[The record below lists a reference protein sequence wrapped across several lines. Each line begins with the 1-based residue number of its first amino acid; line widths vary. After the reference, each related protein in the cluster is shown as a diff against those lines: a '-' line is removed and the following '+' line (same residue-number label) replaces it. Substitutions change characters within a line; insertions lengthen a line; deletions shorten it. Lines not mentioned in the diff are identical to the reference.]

1 MGRSIDAEE
10 AAARLGV
17 KKETLYAYVSRGLI
31 ERRSHRDGKRS
42 LFDVDAVDALRARS
56 RRSARGELGTIITS
70 AVTHVR
76 DSGLEYRGRALR
88 LCVRDGLEPT
98 LARLWQRDAVAIPTT
113 RNVPELGA
121 GLDRLRVAVIHAR
134 TNDPLRWDTD
144 VSTGGARMIGAML
157 SALGGRGRDPVERL
171 WRALSPQ
178 PCAKAKRRALETVW
192 IALLDHG
199 LATSTFAVRVA
210 ASTRADLYSCV
221 SAGLGA
227 LAGPLHGAASAEV
240 HRMLAR
246 AHETDVA
253 TALSETRTIAGTGH
267 SVYREQD
274 PREAIVS
281 KALRAAWRDDV
292 RWKTV
297 QRVRLLAGE
306 RGQLLN
312 VDFALGALTWLAEMD
327 PSAGELIFAVSRT
340 GGWCA
345 HFAEEQHES
354 PLRFRP
360 QARYSEG

>member
-1 MGRSIDAEE
+1 MSRSIDAEE

-31 ERRSHRDGKRS
+31 ERRAHPDGKRS

-70 AVTHVR
+70 AITHVR
-76 DSGLEYRGRALR
+76 DAGLEYRGRALR

-98 LARLWQRDAVAIPTT
+98 LGRLWQTDAVTIPNV
-113 RNVPELGA
+113 RGVPELGA

-134 TNDPLRWDTD
+134 THDALRWDAD
-144 VSTGGARMIGAML
+144 VSAGGAQMIGAML
-157 SALGGRGRDPVERL
+157 AALGGRGRDPIERL
-171 WRALSPQ
+171 WRALGPQ
-178 PCAKAKRRALETVW
+178 PCGAAKKRALETAW

-227 LAGPLHGAASAEV
+227 LAGPLHGAASADV
-240 HRMLAR
+240 HRMFAR

-253 TALSETRTIAGTGH
+253 TALSETRVIEGTGH
-267 SVYREQD
+267 SVYRQQD

-281 KALRAAWRDDV
+281 KALRVAWRDDA

-297 QRVRLLAGE
+297 ERVRKLAGE
-306 RGQLLN
+306 RGRLLN

-327 PSAGELIFAVSRT
+327 SSAGELIFAIART
-340 GGWCA
+340 AGWCA
-345 HFAEEQHES
+345 HFAEERTEA

-360 QARYSEG
+360 QARYAP